1 MELTWLTKL
10 LLWLLNKRPDICN
23 IDVHETVFPIL
34 PLDQTG
40 LDVDEY
46 LNLPFTP
53 ELHAL
58 HADYL
63 NELFDAS
70 SDSEKD

>member
-1 MELTWLTKL
+1 MELTWLTKVL
-10 LLWLLNKRPDICN
+10 IWLLNKRPDVGN
-23 IDVHETVFPIL
+23 IDVHESIVPVL
-34 PLDQTG
+34 PRDHTG
-40 LDVDEY
+40 LDVDDY
-46 LNLPFTP
+46 LSLPFTP